1 MKLIIEARLEGDGIE
16 MAKDPIQIAVIHR
29 RDDDLEQLG
38 LSLAE
43 GKELLAATQSVLVSC
58 QADTRVAGEDY
69 CHDCYTPLRRKDTR
83 FIAMR
88 TVFGKV
94 KMKSPRYWS
103 CDCEQIQ
110 IGQTRTISPLA
121 QALPKRV
128 TPELEYLQ
136 TKWAVHLPY
145 AAATAMLKE
154 VLPLETGISASGARH
169 RIRMAGDQIDAQVEE
184 DVARWPFLGDAEHPR
199 ESTQVTAVS
208 VDSGWLKHCQPAR
221 PDGQQVNIAA
231 GRATLANGTTR
242 VYAYVGKRVRS
253 GARRLDYFLGQCGV
267 RWDERVTV
275 ISDGAGEFATAV
287 EGSRLTR
294 GRILDWFHIAM
305 KFRAAEQSVFG
316 CRQQAGPDWD
326 WVKRELRSSKWLVW
340 HGKGRKAVS
349 RLRGITAEL
358 EKWPNQ
364 EYSTLW
370 WNVRKAC
377 GYVQGHAQYLV
388 NYGARYRKGLP
399 ISSSI
404 AESAVN
410 QVVSLRM
417 AKKRQMR
424 WSDAGAHALAQV
436 RVAELNGELSPR
448 SFGSPTRARQCT
460 VQKQWYGDL
469 RIAA

>member
-16 MAKDPIQIAVIHR
+16 TAKDPIPIAVIHR

-43 GKELLAATQSVLVSC
+43 GRELLAATQSVLVSR
-58 QADTRVAGEDY
+58 QACAWVAGEDY

-83 FIAMR
+83 FIVMR

-94 KMKSPRYWS
+94 TMKSPRYW
-103 CDCEQIQ
+103 CCGCEQMRD
-110 IGQTRTISPLA
+110 GQTRTISPLA
-121 QALPKRV
+121 QALRKRV

-136 TKWAVHLPY
+136 IKWAAHLPY
-145 AAATAMLKE
+145 AAATALLKE
-154 VLPLETGISASGARH
+154 VLPLETSISASGARH
-169 RIRMAGDQIDAQVEE
+169 RIRTAGDEIDVRVEQE
-184 DVARWPFLGDAEHPR
+184 VARLPFLGDAEHPR
-199 ESTQVTAVS
+199 ESPQVTAVS
-208 VDSGWLKHCQPAR
+208 VDSAWLKHCQPSRAY
-221 PDGQQVNIAA
+221 GQQVNIAA

-242 VYAYVGKRVRS
+242 VYAYVGKRVQS
-253 GARRLDYFLGQCGV
+253 SAGRLDHFLGQCGV

-275 ISDGAGEFATAV
+275 ISDGAGEFTTAV
-287 EGSRLTR
+287 EGSRLAR

-326 WVKRELRSSKWLVW
+326 WVERELRSAKWLVW

-349 RLRGITAEL
+349 RLQGITAAL
-358 EKWPNQ
+358 EQWPNQ

-377 GYVQGHAQYLV
+377 GYVQGHTQYLV

-424 WSDAGAHALAQV
+424 WSDAGAHALVQV
-436 RVAELNGELSPR
+436 RVADLNGELSPR